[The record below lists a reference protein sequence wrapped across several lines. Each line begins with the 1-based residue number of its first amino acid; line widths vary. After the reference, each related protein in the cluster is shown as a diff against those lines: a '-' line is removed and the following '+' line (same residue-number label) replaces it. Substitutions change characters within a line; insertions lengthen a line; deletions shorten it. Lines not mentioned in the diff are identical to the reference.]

1 MSGESPVLDMVE
13 AMIGETPL
21 LLQVEDERSYLVV
34 ADPGGVG
41 VYAL

>member
-1 MSGESPVLDMVE
+1 LGVIETV
-13 AMIGETPL
+13 IGETPL

-34 ADPGGVG
+34 ADPGGIG

>member
-1 MSGESPVLDMVE
+1 LGVIE
-13 AMIGETPL
+13 AVIGETPL